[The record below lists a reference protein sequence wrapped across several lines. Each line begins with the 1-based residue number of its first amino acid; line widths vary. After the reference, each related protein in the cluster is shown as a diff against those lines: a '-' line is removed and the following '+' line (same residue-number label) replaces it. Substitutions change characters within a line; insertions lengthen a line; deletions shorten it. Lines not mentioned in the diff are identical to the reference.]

1 MVIIR
6 LLNFIIFLFLINISK
21 YVISAQIID
30 YETESY
36 IKKINKEI
44 LSVNNYEKK
53 IKFKI
58 IIDRNP
64 NAFINQDN
72 ILFISSG
79 LIIDSPDYV
88 AFLGVLAHEIG
99 HLEKYHISKR
109 KESIQNLKSINALSN
124 LSIIAG
130 SLISNNPEVM
140 SALAVNQVGINNFY
154 LDFSK
159 DQEREADYYA
169 IETLNKLNLSSNSII
184 KLLQTLEKNAI
195 NKGIDEELQKFST
208 HPIFKERY
216 QIITEKKI
224 DENSKFNKQLN
235 NEFNFIKA
243 KFLGYSEIEGTFS
256 FKKYHQEYY
265 ESIKLSKS
273 GNLLD
278 SLRLLN
284 KLILQFP
291 DNVYLVETKA
301 DILIS
306 YGYKKEAIKF
316 YKKVLDVIPDNNY
329 AKLRIFL
336 NLDLDSLNY
345 NQKNKL
351 FNEYINLLFD
361 FPDSIKIT
369 GKYNK
374 LSNDLKKKNWIDYFS
389 LLKNNKNLDK
399 NIYNNKMENLM
410 KKTNDTKLIKLIKNS
425 LHI

>member
-6 LLNFIIFLFLINISK
+6 ILNFFIFLFLINIANNVLS
-21 YVISAQIID
+21 SEIID

-36 IKKINKEI
+36 IKKINQEI
-44 LSVNNYEKK
+44 LSVNNYEKE
-53 IKFKI
+53 INFKI

-109 KESIQNLKSINALSN
+109 KESIENLKSINALGN

-130 SLISNNPEVM
+130 SLISNNPEMM

-154 LDFSK
+154 LGFSK

-169 IETLNKLNLSSNSII
+169 IETLNKLSLSSNSII
-184 KLLQTLEKNAI
+184 KLLQILESNAI
-195 NKGIDEELQKFST
+195 NRGIGEELQKFST

-224 DENSKFNKQLN
+224 DKKNKFNEKLN
-235 NEFNFIKA
+235 DEFNFIKA

-316 YKKVLDVIPDNNY
+316 YKKVLEVIPDNNY

-336 NLDLDSLNY
+336 NLDIVQLNY
-345 NQKNKL
+345 NQKKQL
-351 FNEYINLLFD
+351 FNEFINLLFD
-361 FPDSIKIT
+361 FPKSIKIQ

-374 LSNDLKKKNWIDYFS
+374 LSYDLNKKNWIDYFS
-389 LLKNNKNLDK
+389 LVNNNKNLDK
-399 NIYNNKMENLM
+399 NIYNNKMEELM
-410 KKTNDTKLIKLIKNS
+410 KKTNDTKLIKLIKKSKNT
-425 LHI
+425 

>member
-6 LLNFIIFLFLINISK
+6 ILNFFIFLFLINIANNVLS
-21 YVISAQIID
+21 SEIID

-36 IKKINKEI
+36 IKKINQEI
-44 LSVNNYEKK
+44 LSVNNYEKE
-53 IKFKI
+53 INFKI
-58 IIDRNP
+58 IIDRSP

-79 LIIDSPDYV
+79 LIIDAPDYV

-109 KESIQNLKSINALSN
+109 KESIQNLKSINTLGN

-130 SLISNNPEVM
+130 SLISNNPEMM

-154 LDFSK
+154 LGFSK

-169 IETLNKLNLSSNSII
+169 IETLNKLSLSSNSII
-184 KLLQTLEKNAI
+184 KLLQILERNAI
-195 NKGIDEELQKFST
+195 NKGIGEELQKFST

-224 DENSKFNKQLN
+224 DKKNKFNEKLN
-235 NEFNFIKA
+235 DEFNFIKA
-243 KFLGYSEIEGTFS
+243 KFLGYSEIEGAFS

-306 YGYKKEAIKF
+306 YGYKKEAVKF

-336 NLDLDSLNY
+336 NLDIDSLNY
-345 NQKNKL
+345 NQKK
-351 FNEYINLLFD
+351 
-361 FPDSIKIT
+361 KI
-369 GKYNK
+369 
-374 LSNDLKKKNWIDYFS
+374 I
-389 LLKNNKNLDK
+389 
-399 NIYNNKMENLM
+399 
-410 KKTNDTKLIKLIKNS
+410 
-425 LHI
+425 

>member
-6 LLNFIIFLFLINISK
+6 ILNFFIFLFLINIANNVLS
-21 YVISAQIID
+21 SEIID

-36 IKKINKEI
+36 IKKINQEI
-44 LSVNNYEKK
+44 LSVNNYEKE
-53 IKFKI
+53 INFKI

-88 AFLGVLAHEIG
+88 AFLSVLAHEIG

-109 KESIQNLKSINALSN
+109 KESIESLKSINALGN

-130 SLISNNPEVM
+130 SLISNNPEMM

-169 IETLNKLNLSSNSII
+169 IETLNKLSLSSNSII
-184 KLLQTLEKNAI
+184 KLLQILESNAI
-195 NKGIDEELQKFST
+195 NRGIGEELQKFST

-224 DENSKFNKQLN
+224 DKKNKFNEKLN
-235 NEFNFIKA
+235 DEFNFIKA

-336 NLDLDSLNY
+336 NLDIDSLNY
-345 NQKNKL
+345 NQKKQL
-351 FNEYINLLFD
+351 FNEFINLLFD
-361 FPDSIKIT
+361 FPKSIKLK
-369 GKYNK
+369 GKYNQ
-374 LSNDLKKKNWIDYFS
+374 LSYDLNKKNWIDYFS
-389 LLKNNKNLDK
+389 LVNNNKNLDK
-399 NIYNNKMENLM
+399 NIYNNKMEELM
-410 KKTNDTKLIKLIKNS
+410 KKTNDTKLIKLIKKSKNT
-425 LHI
+425 

>member
-6 LLNFIIFLFLINISK
+6 ILNYFIFLFLINISK

-243 KFLGYSEIEGTFS
+243 KFLGYSEIEGTFD
-256 FKKYHQEYY
+256 FEKHHQDYY

-273 GNLLD
+273 GNLLE
-278 SLRLLN
+278 SLILLN

-306 YGYKKEAIKF
+306 YGYKKEAVKF

>member
-6 LLNFIIFLFLINISK
+6 ILNFFIFLFLINIANNVLS
-21 YVISAQIID
+21 SGIID

-36 IKKINKEI
+36 IKKINQEI
-44 LSVNNYEKK
+44 LSVNNYEKE
-53 IKFKI
+53 INFKI

-109 KESIQNLKSINALSN
+109 KESIQSLKSINALGN

-130 SLISNNPEVM
+130 SLISNNPEM
-140 SALAVNQVGINNFY
+140 ISALTVNQVGINNFY
-154 LDFSK
+154 LGFSK

-169 IETLNKLNLSSNSII
+169 IETLNKLSLSSNSII
-184 KLLQTLEKNAI
+184 KLLQILESNAI
-195 NKGIDEELQKFST
+195 NRGISEELQKFST

-224 DENSKFNKQLN
+224 DKKNKFNEKLN
-235 NEFNFIKA
+235 DEFNFIKA
-243 KFLGYSEIEGTFS
+243 KFLGYSEIEGNFS

-336 NLDLDSLNY
+336 NLDIDSLNN
-345 NQKNKL
+345 NQKKQL

-361 FPDSIKIT
+361 FPKSIKIK

-374 LSNDLKKKNWIDYFS
+374 LSYDLKKKNWIDYFS
-389 LLKNNKNLDK
+389 LVNNNKNLDK
-399 NIYNNKMENLM
+399 NIYNNKMEELM
-410 KKTNDTKLIKLIKNS
+410 KKTNDTKLIKLIKKSKNT
-425 LHI
+425 

>member
-6 LLNFIIFLFLINISK
+6 ILNFFIFLFLINIANNVLS
-21 YVISAQIID
+21 SEIID

-36 IKKINKEI
+36 IKKINQEI
-44 LSVNNYEKK
+44 LSVNNYEKE
-53 IKFKI
+53 INFKI

-109 KESIQNLKSINALSN
+109 KESIQSLKSINALGN

-130 SLISNNPEVM
+130 SLISNNPEMM

-154 LDFSK
+154 LGFSK

-169 IETLNKLNLSSNSII
+169 IETLNKLSLSSNSII
-184 KLLQTLEKNAI
+184 KLLQILESNAI
-195 NKGIDEELQKFST
+195 NRGIGEELQKFST

-224 DENSKFNKQLN
+224 DKKNKFNEELN

-243 KFLGYSEIEGTFS
+243 KFLGYAEIEGTFS

-336 NLDLDSLNY
+336 NLDIDSLNY
-345 NQKNKL
+345 NQKKQL
-351 FNEYINLLFD
+351 FNEFINLLFD
-361 FPDSIKIT
+361 FPKSIKIQ
-369 GKYNK
+369 GKYNQ
-374 LSNDLKKKNWIDYFS
+374 LFYYLNKKNWIDYFS
-389 LLKNNKNLDK
+389 LVKNNKNLDK
-399 NIYNNKMENLM
+399 NIYNNKMEELM
-410 KKTNDTKLIKLIKNS
+410 KKTNDTILIKLIKKS
-425 LHI
+425 KSI

>member
-6 LLNFIIFLFLINISK
+6 ILNFFIFLFLINIANNVLS
-21 YVISAQIID
+21 SGIID

-36 IKKINKEI
+36 IKKINQEI
-44 LSVNNYEKK
+44 LSVNNYEKE
-53 IKFKI
+53 INFKI

-109 KESIQNLKSINALSN
+109 KESIQNLKSINTLGN

-130 SLISNNPEVM
+130 SLISNNPEM
-140 SALAVNQVGINNFY
+140 ISALTVNQVGINNFY
-154 LDFSK
+154 LGFSK

-169 IETLNKLNLSSNSII
+169 IETLNKLSLSSNSII
-184 KLLQTLEKNAI
+184 KLLQILERNAI
-195 NKGIDEELQKFST
+195 NKGIGEELQKFST

-224 DENSKFNKQLN
+224 DKKNKFNEKLN
-235 NEFNFIKA
+235 DEFNFIKA
-243 KFLGYSEIEGTFS
+243 KFLGYSEIEGNFS

-336 NLDLDSLNY
+336 NLDIDSLNN
-345 NQKNKL
+345 NQKKQL

-361 FPDSIKIT
+361 FPKSIKIK

-374 LSNDLKKKNWIDYFS
+374 LSYDLKKKNWIDYFS
-389 LLKNNKNLDK
+389 LVNNNKNLDK
-399 NIYNNKMENLM
+399 NIYNNKMEELM
-410 KKTNDTKLIKLIKNS
+410 KKTNDTKLIKLIKKSKNT
-425 LHI
+425 

>member
-243 KFLGYSEIEGTFS
+243 KFLGYSEIEGTFD
-256 FKKYHQEYY
+256 FEKHHQDYY

-273 GNLLD
+273 GNLLE
-278 SLRLLN
+278 SLILLN

-306 YGYKKEAIKF
+306 YGYKKEAVKF

>member
-6 LLNFIIFLFLINISK
+6 ILNYFIFLFLINIANNVLS
-21 YVISAQIID
+21 SEIID

-36 IKKINKEI
+36 IKKINQEI
-44 LSVNNYEKK
+44 LSVNNYEKE
-53 IKFKI
+53 INFKI

-109 KESIQNLKSINALSN
+109 KESIQNLKSINTLGN

-130 SLISNNPEVM
+130 SLISNNPEMM

-154 LDFSK
+154 LGFSK

-169 IETLNKLNLSSNSII
+169 IETLNKLSLSSNSII
-184 KLLQTLEKNAI
+184 KLLQILERNAI
-195 NKGIDEELQKFST
+195 NKGIGEELQKFST

-224 DENSKFNKQLN
+224 DKKNKFNEKLN
-235 NEFNFIKA
+235 DEFNFIKA
-243 KFLGYSEIEGTFS
+243 KFLGYSEIEGNFS

-306 YGYKKEAIKF
+306 YGYKKEAVKF

-336 NLDLDSLNY
+336 NLDIDSLNN
-345 NQKNKL
+345 NQKKQL

-361 FPDSIKIT
+361 FPKSIKIK

-374 LSNDLKKKNWIDYFS
+374 LSYDLNKKNWIDYFS
-389 LLKNNKNLDK
+389 LVNNNKNLDK
-399 NIYNNKMENLM
+399 NIYNNKMEELM
-410 KKTNDTKLIKLIKNS
+410 KKTNDTKLIKLIKKSKNT
-425 LHI
+425 

>member
-6 LLNFIIFLFLINISK
+6 ILNFFIFFFLINIANNVLS
-21 YVISAQIID
+21 SEIID

-36 IKKINKEI
+36 IKKINQEI
-44 LSVNNYEKK
+44 LSVNNYEKE
-53 IKFKI
+53 INFKI

-109 KESIQNLKSINALSN
+109 KESIQNLKSINTLGN

-130 SLISNNPEVM
+130 SLISNNPEMM

-154 LDFSK
+154 LGFSK

-169 IETLNKLNLSSNSII
+169 IETLNKLSLSSNSII
-184 KLLQTLEKNAI
+184 KLLQILESNAI
-195 NKGIDEELQKFST
+195 NRGISEELQKFST

-224 DENSKFNKQLN
+224 DKKNKFNEKLN
-235 NEFNFIKA
+235 DEFNFIKA

-336 NLDLDSLNY
+336 NLDIDSLNN
-345 NQKNKL
+345 NQKKQL

-361 FPDSIKIT
+361 FPKSIKIQ

-374 LSNDLKKKNWIDYFS
+374 LSYDLNKKNWIDYFS
-389 LLKNNKNLDK
+389 LVNNNKNLDK
-399 NIYNNKMENLM
+399 NIYNNKMKELM

>member
-6 LLNFIIFLFLINISK
+6 ILNFFIFLFLINIANNVLS
-21 YVISAQIID
+21 SEIID

-36 IKKINKEI
+36 IKKINQEI
-44 LSVNNYEKK
+44 LSVNNYEKE

-88 AFLGVLAHEIG
+88 AFLSVLAHEIG

-109 KESIQNLKSINALSN
+109 KESIESLKSINALGN

-130 SLISNNPEVM
+130 SLISNNPEMM

-154 LDFSK
+154 LGFSK

-169 IETLNKLNLSSNSII
+169 IETLNKLSLSSNSII
-184 KLLQTLEKNAI
+184 KLLQILESNAI
-195 NKGIDEELQKFST
+195 NRGIGEELQKFST

-224 DENSKFNKQLN
+224 DKKNKFNEKLN
-235 NEFNFIKA
+235 DEFNFIKA

-336 NLDLDSLNY
+336 NLDIDSLNY
-345 NQKNKL
+345 NQKKQL
-351 FNEYINLLFD
+351 FNEFINLLFD
-361 FPDSIKIT
+361 FPKSIKLK
-369 GKYNK
+369 GKYNQ
-374 LSNDLKKKNWIDYFS
+374 LSYDLNKKNWIDYFS
-389 LLKNNKNLDK
+389 LVNNNKNLDK
-399 NIYNNKMENLM
+399 NIYNNKMEELM
-410 KKTNDTKLIKLIKNS
+410 KKTNDTKLIKLIKKS
-425 LHI
+425 KKI

>member
-6 LLNFIIFLFLINISK
+6 ILNFFIFLFLINIANNVLS
-21 YVISAQIID
+21 SEIID

-36 IKKINKEI
+36 IKKINQEI
-44 LSVNNYEKK
+44 LSVNNYEKE
-53 IKFKI
+53 INFKI

-109 KESIQNLKSINALSN
+109 KESIQSLKSINALGN
-124 LSIIAG
+124 ISIIAG
-130 SLISNNPEVM
+130 SLISNNPEMM

-169 IETLNKLNLSSNSII
+169 IETLNKLGLSSNSII
-184 KLLQTLEKNAI
+184 KLLQILERNAV
-195 NKGIDEELQKFST
+195 NRGIGEELQKFST

-224 DENSKFNKQLN
+224 DKKNKFNEKLN
-235 NEFNFIKA
+235 DEFNFIKA

-291 DNVYLVETKA
+291 DNIYLVETKA

-316 YKKVLDVIPDNNY
+316 YKKVLDIIPDNNY

-336 NLDLDSLNY
+336 NLDIDSLNY
-345 NQKNKL
+345 NQKKQL
-351 FNEYINLLFD
+351 FNEFINLLFD
-361 FPDSIKIT
+361 FPKSIKLK
-369 GKYNK
+369 GKYNQ
-374 LSNDLKKKNWIDYFS
+374 LSYDLNKKNWIDYFS
-389 LLKNNKNLDK
+389 LVNNNKNLDK
-399 NIYNNKMENLM
+399 NIYNNKMEELM
-410 KKTNDTKLIKLIKNS
+410 KKTNDTKLIKLIKKSKNT
-425 LHI
+425 

>member
-6 LLNFIIFLFLINISK
+6 ILNFFIFLFLINIANNVLS
-21 YVISAQIID
+21 SEIID

-36 IKKINKEI
+36 IKKINQEI
-44 LSVNNYEKK
+44 LSVNNYEKE
-53 IKFKI
+53 INFKI

-184 KLLQTLEKNAI
+184 KLLQTLEKN
-195 NKGIDEELQKFST
+195 T
-208 HPIFKERY
+208 
-216 QIITEKKI
+216 
-224 DENSKFNKQLN
+224 
-235 NEFNFIKA
+235 
-243 KFLGYSEIEGTFS
+243 
-256 FKKYHQEYY
+256 
-265 ESIKLSKS
+265 
-273 GNLLD
+273 
-278 SLRLLN
+278 
-284 KLILQFP
+284 
-291 DNVYLVETKA
+291 
-301 DILIS
+301 
-306 YGYKKEAIKF
+306 
-316 YKKVLDVIPDNNY
+316 
-329 AKLRIFL
+329 
-336 NLDLDSLNY
+336 
-345 NQKNKL
+345 
-351 FNEYINLLFD
+351 
-361 FPDSIKIT
+361 
-369 GKYNK
+369 
-374 LSNDLKKKNWIDYFS
+374 
-389 LLKNNKNLDK
+389 
-399 NIYNNKMENLM
+399 NIYSFCYNLCY
-410 KKTNDTKLIKLIKNS
+410 I
-425 LHI
+425 

>member
-6 LLNFIIFLFLINISK
+6 ILNFFIFLFLINIANNVLS
-21 YVISAQIID
+21 SEIID

-36 IKKINKEI
+36 IKKINQEI
-44 LSVNNYEKK
+44 LSVNNYEKE
-53 IKFKI
+53 INFKI

-88 AFLGVLAHEIG
+88 AFLSVLAHEIG

-109 KESIQNLKSINALSN
+109 KESIQSLKSINALGN

-130 SLISNNPEVM
+130 SLISNNPEII

-154 LDFSK
+154 LGFSK

-169 IETLNKLNLSSNSII
+169 IETLNKLSLSSNSII
-184 KLLQTLEKNAI
+184 KLLQILESNAI
-195 NKGIDEELQKFST
+195 NRGIGEELQKFST

-224 DENSKFNKQLN
+224 DKKNKFNEKLN
-235 NEFNFIKA
+235 DEFNFIKA

-278 SLRLLN
+278 SLKLLN

-336 NLDLDSLNY
+336 NLEIDSLNY
-345 NQKNKL
+345 NQKKQL
-351 FNEYINLLFD
+351 FNEFINLLFD
-361 FPDSIKIT
+361 FPKSIKIK

-374 LSNDLKKKNWIDYFS
+374 LSYDLNKKNWIDYFS
-389 LLKNNKNLDK
+389 LVNNNKNLDK
-399 NIYNNKMENLM
+399 NIYNNKMEELM
-410 KKTNDTKLIKLIKNS
+410 KKTNDTKLIKLIKKSKNT
-425 LHI
+425 

>member
-1 MVIIR
+1 VVIIR
-6 LLNFIIFLFLINISK
+6 ISNFFIVLFLINISN
-21 YVISAQIID
+21 YVLSSEIID

-36 IKKINKEI
+36 IKKINQEI
-44 LSVNNYEKK
+44 LSVNNYEKE
-53 IKFKI
+53 INFKI

-88 AFLGVLAHEIG
+88 AFLSVLAHEIG
-99 HLEKYHISKR
+99 HLEKYHISKK
-109 KESIQNLKSINALSN
+109 KESIQSLKSINTLGN

-130 SLISNNPEVM
+130 SLISNNPEMM

-154 LDFSK
+154 LGFSK

-169 IETLNKLNLSSNSII
+169 IETLNKLSLSSNSII
-184 KLLQTLEKNAI
+184 KLLQILERNSL
-195 NKGIDEELQKFST
+195 NKGIGEELQKFST

-224 DENSKFNKQLN
+224 DKNNKFNEKLN
-235 NEFNFIKA
+235 DEFNFIKA
-243 KFLGYSEIEGTFS
+243 KFLGYAEIEGTFS
-256 FKKYHQEYY
+256 FKQYHQEYY

-278 SLRLLN
+278 SLKLLN

-336 NLDLDSLNY
+336 NLDIDSLNN
-345 NQKNKL
+345 NQKKQL

-361 FPDSIKIT
+361 FPKSIKIT
-369 GKYNK
+369 EKYNK
-374 LSNDLKKKNWIDYFS
+374 LSYDLNKKNWIDYFS
-389 LLKNNKNLDK
+389 LVKNNKNLDK
-399 NIYNNKMENLM
+399 NIYNNKMEEVI
-410 KKTNDTKLIKLIKNS
+410 KKTNDTNLIKLIKKSKN
-425 LHI
+425 I

>member
-6 LLNFIIFLFLINISK
+6 ILNFFIFLFLINIANNVLS
-21 YVISAQIID
+21 SEIID

-36 IKKINKEI
+36 IKKINQEI
-44 LSVNNYEKK
+44 LSVNNYEKE
-53 IKFKI
+53 INFKI

-109 KESIQNLKSINALSN
+109 KESIQSLKSINALGN
-124 LSIIAG
+124 ISIIAG
-130 SLISNNPEVM
+130 SLISNNPEMM

-154 LDFSK
+154 LGFSK

-169 IETLNKLNLSSNSII
+169 IETLNKLSLSSNSII
-184 KLLQTLEKNAI
+184 KLLQILESNAI
-195 NKGIDEELQKFST
+195 NRGIGEELQKFST

-224 DENSKFNKQLN
+224 DKKNKFNEKLN
-235 NEFNFIKA
+235 DEFNFIKA

-336 NLDLDSLNY
+336 NLDIDSLNY
-345 NQKNKL
+345 NQKKKL
-351 FNEYINLLFD
+351 FNEFINLLFD
-361 FPDSIKIT
+361 FPKSIKLK
-369 GKYNK
+369 GKYNQ
-374 LSNDLKKKNWIDYFS
+374 LSYDLNKKNWIDYFS
-389 LLKNNKNLDK
+389 LVNNNKNLDK
-399 NIYNNKMENLM
+399 NIYNNKMEELM
-410 KKTNDTKLIKLIKNS
+410 KKTNDTKLIKLIKKSKN
-425 LHI
+425 I

>member
-6 LLNFIIFLFLINISK
+6 ILNFFIFLFLINIANNVLS
-21 YVISAQIID
+21 SEIID

-36 IKKINKEI
+36 IKKINQEI
-44 LSVNNYEKK
+44 LSVNNYEKE
-53 IKFKI
+53 INFKI

-109 KESIQNLKSINALSN
+109 KESIQSLKSINALGN

-130 SLISNNPEVM
+130 SLISNNPEMM

-154 LDFSK
+154 LGFSK

-169 IETLNKLNLSSNSII
+169 IETLNKLSLSSNSII
-184 KLLQTLEKNAI
+184 KLLQILESNAI
-195 NKGIDEELQKFST
+195 NRGISEELQKFST

-224 DENSKFNKQLN
+224 DKKNKFNEKLN
-235 NEFNFIKA
+235 DEFNFIKA

-336 NLDLDSLNY
+336 NLDIDSLNY
-345 NQKNKL
+345 NQKKQL
-351 FNEYINLLFD
+351 FNEFINLLFD
-361 FPDSIKIT
+361 FPKSIKIQ

-374 LSNDLKKKNWIDYFS
+374 LSYDLNKKNWIDYFS
-389 LLKNNKNLDK
+389 LVNNNKNLDK
-399 NIYNNKMENLM
+399 NIYNNKMEELM
-410 KKTNDTKLIKLIKNS
+410 KKTNDTKLIKLIKKSKNT
-425 LHI
+425 

>member
-6 LLNFIIFLFLINISK
+6 ILNFFIFFFLINIANNVLS
-21 YVISAQIID
+21 SEIID

-36 IKKINKEI
+36 IKKINQEI
-44 LSVNNYEKK
+44 LSVNNYEKE
-53 IKFKI
+53 INFKI

-109 KESIQNLKSINALSN
+109 KESIQNLKSINTLGN

-130 SLISNNPEVM
+130 SLISNNPEMM

-154 LDFSK
+154 LGFSK

-169 IETLNKLNLSSNSII
+169 IETLNKLSLSSNSII
-184 KLLQTLEKNAI
+184 KLLQILESNAI
-195 NKGIDEELQKFST
+195 NRGISEELQKFST

-224 DENSKFNKQLN
+224 DKKNKFNEKLN
-235 NEFNFIKA
+235 DEFNFIKA

-306 YGYKKEAIKF
+306 YGYKKEAVKF

-336 NLDLDSLNY
+336 NLDIDSLNN
-345 NQKNKL
+345 NQKKQL
-351 FNEYINLLFD
+351 FNEFINLLFD
-361 FPDSIKIT
+361 FPKSIKIQ

-374 LSNDLKKKNWIDYFS
+374 LSYDLKKKNWIDYFS
-389 LLKNNKNLDK
+389 LVNNNKNLDK
-399 NIYNNKMENLM
+399 NIYNNKMEELM
-410 KKTNDTKLIKLIKNS
+410 KKTNDTKLIKLIKKSKN
-425 LHI
+425 I

>member
-6 LLNFIIFLFLINISK
+6 ILNFFIFLFLINIANNVLS
-21 YVISAQIID
+21 SEIID

-36 IKKINKEI
+36 IKKINQEI
-44 LSVNNYEKK
+44 LSVNNYEKE
-53 IKFKI
+53 INFKI

-88 AFLGVLAHEIG
+88 AFLSVLAHEIG

-109 KESIQNLKSINALSN
+109 KESIQSLKSINTLGN

-130 SLISNNPEVM
+130 SLISNNPEMM

-154 LDFSK
+154 LGFSK

-169 IETLNKLNLSSNSII
+169 IETLNKLSLSSNSII
-184 KLLQTLEKNAI
+184 KLLQILERNAI
-195 NKGIDEELQKFST
+195 NKGIGEELQKFST

-224 DENSKFNKQLN
+224 DKKNKFNEKLN
-235 NEFNFIKA
+235 DEFNFIKA

-278 SLRLLN
+278 SLKLLN

-291 DNVYLVETKA
+291 DNIYLVETKA

-336 NLDLDSLNY
+336 NLDIDSLNY
-345 NQKNKL
+345 NQKKQL

-361 FPDSIKIT
+361 FPKSIKIT
-369 GKYNK
+369 GKYNE
-374 LSNDLKKKNWIDYFS
+374 LSYDLNKKNWIDYFS
-389 LLKNNKNLDK
+389 LVNNNKNLDK
-399 NIYNNKMENLM
+399 NIYNNKMEELM
-410 KKTNDTKLIKLIKNS
+410 KKTNDTKLIKLIKKSKN
-425 LHI
+425 I

>member
-6 LLNFIIFLFLINISK
+6 ILNFFIFLFLINIANNVLS
-21 YVISAQIID
+21 SGIID

-36 IKKINKEI
+36 IKKINQEI
-44 LSVNNYEKK
+44 LSVNNYEKE
-53 IKFKI
+53 INFKI

-109 KESIQNLKSINALSN
+109 KESIQSLKSINALGN

-130 SLISNNPEVM
+130 SLISNNPEMM

-154 LDFSK
+154 LGFSK

-169 IETLNKLNLSSNSII
+169 IETLNKLSLSSNSII
-184 KLLQTLEKNAI
+184 KLLQILESNAI
-195 NKGIDEELQKFST
+195 NRGISEELQKFST

-224 DENSKFNKQLN
+224 DKKNKFNEKLN
-235 NEFNFIKA
+235 DEFNFIKA

-336 NLDLDSLNY
+336 NLDIDSLNN
-345 NQKNKL
+345 NQKKQL

-361 FPDSIKIT
+361 FPKSIKIK

-374 LSNDLKKKNWIDYFS
+374 LSYDLNKKNWIDYFS
-389 LLKNNKNLDK
+389 LVNNDKNLDK
-399 NIYNNKMENLM
+399 NIYNNKMEELM
-410 KKTNDTKLIKLIKNS
+410 KKTNDTKLIKLIKKSKNT
-425 LHI
+425 